1 MLIMHCCAF
10 IYASLKYI
18 NAMDLIVYDYY
29 IVHY

>member
-18 NAMDLIVYDYY
+18 NAMDLIVYDY